1 MRPIILAAALCLGAT
16 SPTYADDARPAPESG
31 AAAAARLAGD
41 SAAKDKGVGD
51 AMTETLRKAGFT
63 DLQVMPNS
71 VLVRGKD
78 KAGNPVAMVFNP
90 NTMTEV
96 VTLDPHS
103 GPAAGG
109 NGTPAPLTSSN
120 PFVSVL
126 PTARLSSTLVGL
138 EVRGADDTGIAT
150 IKDLAI
156 DHDGI
161 QAYVLAVGGVL
172 GIGNRY
178 VAVAPSAIA
187 LVYDKAANG
196 YSAKIQTDADAL
208 SKAPEFKYEGTFKAK
223 RE

>member
-1 MRPIILAAALCLGAT
+1 MRRIILAAALCLGAT
-16 SPTYADDARPAPESG
+16 TPTYADEPKPAPESG
-31 AAAAARLAGD
+31 TASAARLAGD
-41 SAAKDKGVGD
+41 SAAKDKIVGD

-109 NGTPAPLTSSN
+109 NGTPAPLTSAS
-120 PFVSVL
+120 PFVDVL
-126 PTARLSSTLVGL
+126 PSARLSSTLVGL
-138 EVRGADDTGIAT
+138 KVRGTGDADIAT
-150 IKDLAI
+150 IKDIAI

-161 QAYVLAVGGVL
+161 QAYVMAVGGVL
-172 GIGNRY
+172 GIGDRY
-178 VAVAPSAIA
+178 VAVAPSALT
-187 LVYDKAANG
+187 LVYDQVANAF
-196 YSAKIQTDADAL
+196 SAKMRTSAEEL
-208 SKAPEFKYEGTFKAK
+208 NKAPEFKYEGSFKPK
-223 RE
+223 RD